1 MKYGIMEGFRT
12 FSSQF
17 ELGLIPDGDRCSIFS
32 KALALGFQGI
42 EFGIDRDYQEDPL
55 WTGLGNL
62 RKTMKT
68 TAVET
73 GVEAASIC
81 LHLLNHEEYSPASG
95 NTTYREVGIRIVR
108 NAVEA
113 CAQIG
118 GSVILVPFFGTASLT
133 TEEHIQRL
141 IEGISSLSPLI
152 EENRVCL
159 ALETSLKAPEMIQIV
174 DAIDS
179 EYVQVYFDIGNA
191 VSREYDVV
199 EEIEGLGETI
209 AQVHV
214 KDSPSRNMLGEGRVD
229 FGAAVD
235 ALRRVGFKGYLMLE
249 TPSTDDSGTAAATN
263 LAYLKR
269 VVEGR

>member
-1 MKYGIMEGFRT
+1 MKYGIMEGFKT

-17 ELGLIPDGDRCSIFS
+17 ELGLIPDGNRCSIFS
-32 KALALGFQGI
+32 KAKALGFQGI
-42 EFGIDRDYQEDPL
+42 EFGVSRDYKEDPL
-55 WTGLGNL
+55 WTGVGNL
-62 RKTMKT
+62 REEMKS
-68 TAVET
+68 TAEET

-81 LHLLNHEEYSPASG
+81 LHLLNHDEYSPASE
-95 NTTYREVGIRIVR
+95 NITYREVGIRIVR

-133 TEEHIQRL
+133 SEGHIQRL
-141 IEGISSLSPLI
+141 IDGIGSLSPLA
-152 EENRVCL
+152 EENGVCL
-159 ALETSLKAPEMIQIV
+159 ALETSLKAPEMIKIIE
-174 DAIDS
+174 AIDS

-199 EEIEGLGETI
+199 KEIEELGETI

-229 FGAAVD
+229 LAAALN
-235 ALRRVGFKGYLMLE
+235 ALRRVGFKDYLMLE
-249 TPSTDDSGTAAATN
+249 TPSTKDSGAAAAAN

-269 VVEGR
+269 IVEKR